1 MDYYFVPLMVFEAE
15 LIEIHLRNISI
26 IFPLCHMQKQ
36 SQILSLFIPVNVH
49 DHLPVNQR
57 E

>member
-36 SQILSLFIPVNVH
+36 LQILSLFVPVNVH